1 MPFTGRLPG
10 GAGVPMGMSWTNSP
24 IYHAYRSYR
33 HRWKEQV
40 INIAALGD
48 LCTGSTT
55 RPEWNGSLTVNEER
69 RSAEL
74 QRMPQITDISA
85 LWTPDAKVLCNHTC
99 LHSRTKSFHIGIA
112 SGGCGTQH
120 ARRLLSRRVYGLWAR
135 SFHVRGPSGGE

>member
-1 MPFTGRLPG
+1 MP
-10 GAGVPMGMSWTNSP
+10 WINSP

-48 LCTGSTT
+48 LCTGWTT

-85 LWTPDAKVLCNHTC
+85 LWTPDAKVLCNHMC
-99 LHSRTKSFHIGIA
+99 LQSFHICIA
-112 SGGCGTQH
+112 ACIRPVGQIISH
-120 ARRLLSRRVYGLWAR
+120 ARPQW
-135 SFHVRGPSGGE
+135 RGIVT